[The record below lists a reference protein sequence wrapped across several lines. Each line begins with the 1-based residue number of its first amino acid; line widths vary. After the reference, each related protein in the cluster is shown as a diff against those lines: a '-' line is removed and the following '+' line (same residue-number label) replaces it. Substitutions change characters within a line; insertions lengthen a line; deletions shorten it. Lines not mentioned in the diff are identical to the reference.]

1 MDNLPGSH
9 DCLGKSWDQ
18 AMAANGDHSTEK
30 QWKQSCLCDKK
41 LLCTS
46 AGIQKC
52 YTYTDSTFFLT
63 DLI

>member
-30 QWKQSCLCDKK
+30 QWKHHVYVTRNYCVHLQVFKNV
-41 LLCTS
+41 
-46 AGIQKC
+46 I
-52 YTYTDSTFFLT
+52 
-63 DLI
+63 LILIVLSF